1 MVLVCHMISEDDMI
15 KGSYDFMTGSPSSNV
30 TTLLSLVAISTV
42 VADNVLLVEEG
53 NSTWSRLN
61 PLLFSNS

>member
-15 KGSYDFMTGSPSSNV
+15 KGSYDFMAGSPSSNV

-42 VADNVLLVEEG
+42 VVDNVLVVEEG
-53 NSTWSRLN
+53 NST
-61 PLLFSNS
+61 